1 MLTIN
6 DDVEAQVWGAVYAAV
21 LHAAFMSDINRD
33 SGITGRVVPQVDADA
48 AVLALRERRKAVAK

>member
-6 DDVEAQVWGAVYAAV
+6 DDTEAQVWGAVYAAMLAV
-21 LHAAFMSDINRD
+21 P
-33 SGITGRVVPQVDADA
+33 VVVRGCIDTQLSAPTARAEADA